1 MGDEKGPW
9 RNPGAPAV
17 GGRRLRAAVQP
28 GRERGA
34 RGARCGKEGL
44 GAGGGSGDT
53 AHRREPSHVRATED
67 RDRKSR
73 RSVGRE
79 GVEQTSG
86 RALGHGERGRVF
98 EGFFCKR
105 ERRQVVA
112 VTG

>member
-1 MGDEKGPW
+1 M
-9 RNPGAPAV
+9 
-17 GGRRLRAAVQP
+17 
-28 GRERGA
+28 
-34 RGARCGKEGL
+34 
-44 GAGGGSGDT
+44 
-53 AHRREPSHVRATED
+53 RATED

-98 EGFFCKR
+98 EEFFCKK

-112 VTG
+112 VTGSGKLFKREAWWRDWTPVGMAQGEGKGAGWEDSWAGAAMLVPAACS